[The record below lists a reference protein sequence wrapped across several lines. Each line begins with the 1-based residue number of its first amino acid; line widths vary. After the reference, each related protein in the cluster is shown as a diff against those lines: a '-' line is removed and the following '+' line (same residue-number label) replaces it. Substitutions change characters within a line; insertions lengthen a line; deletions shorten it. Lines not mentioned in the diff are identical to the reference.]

1 MKIWILWFAINATI
15 SFMGAF
21 VFRERRHNL
30 TKNDL
35 PYFLIFLLIFF
46 SVFAL
51 QMAEVKIDPVV
62 SSSLSLDF
70 TKKIYE
76 LEGNIVALFQSI
88 RNPVLDYY
96 FVFVYMI
103 GFPFLL
109 YFTPLLYVISRDINS
124 LKLVVA
130 AYAIVISI
138 AMPFLLFFPVHDVW
152 WASSNYE
159 WYTGKA
165 VSFRLQEIWP
175 SILPIFYKFT
185 TLNNCFPSLHSALSA
200 TMAYVAWISKYK
212 RYAYVAITMAISIP
226 IATLY
231 LGIHWLTD
239 VIVGEKESQSYT
251 QKQSNNPILDSLCFE
266 TEQRCFPL
274 AHKSFL

>member
-1 MKIWILWFAINATI
+1 MKIWVVWLAINATV
-15 SFMGAF
+15 SFIGAF
-21 VFRERRHNL
+21 IFRERRQNL

-46 SVFAL
+46 SVFML
-51 QMAEVKIDPVV
+51 HMAEIKIDPII
-62 SSSLSLDF
+62 SSSISVDF
-70 TKKIYE
+70 TKKIYD

-88 RNPVLDYY
+88 RNPILDYY
-96 FVFVYMI
+96 FVLVYMI

-109 YFTPLLYVISRDINS
+109 YFTPLLYIISKDINA

-130 AYAIVISI
+130 AYALVISI
-138 AMPFLLFFPVHDVW
+138 SMPFLLFFPVHDVW
-152 WASSNYE
+152 WASSNYA

-175 SILPIFYKFT
+175 SVLPIFYRFT

-200 TMAYVAWISKYK
+200 VMAYTAFISRYK
-212 RYAYVAITMAISIP
+212 RYAYAAILMAISIP
-226 IATLY
+226 VATLY

-239 VIVGEKESQSYT
+239 VIGGEA
-251 QKQSNNPILDSLCFE
+251 IALISLL
-266 TEQRCFPL
+266 L
-274 AHKSFL
+274 ALKITGLKWK

>member
-15 SFMGAF
+15 SFVGAF

-51 QMAEVKIDPVV
+51 QMAEIKIDPVV

-70 TKKIYE
+70 TKKIYD

-88 RNPVLDYY
+88 RNPILDYY

-109 YFTPLLYVISRDINS
+109 YFTPLLYIISKDVNS

-138 AMPFLLFFPVHDVW
+138 AMPFFLFFPVHDVW

-175 SILPIFYKFT
+175 SVLPIFYKFT

-239 VIVGEKESQSYT
+239 VIVGEAIALLSV
-251 QKQSNNPILDSLCFE
+251 L
-266 TEQRCFPL
+266 L
-274 AHKSFL
+274 ALKITGLKWK